1 MICYR
6 NTFCNLILSQGI
18 FARNEYPSHGRL
30 FMYANMYFV
39 DGVVQHDHLA
49 VSALSAEEKFSM
61 LKKLFV
67 GSLPWSIDDN
77 ALENLFRDHGTVQ
90 SARVITDRD
99 TGRSRGFG
107 FVEIETDDLAA
118 VIRSTDGQDVEGRA
132 IRVNEA
138 EEKSN
143 SRGGGGG
150 NRQGSGG
157 NRGGSSGRRDR
168 YWV

>member
-1 MICYR
+1 
-6 NTFCNLILSQGI
+6 
-18 FARNEYPSHGRL
+18 
-30 FMYANMYFV
+30 
-39 DGVVQHDHLA
+39 
-49 VSALSAEEKFSM
+49 M

-77 ALENLFRDHGTVQ
+77 ALEDLFRDHGSVQ

-118 VIRSTDGQDVEGRA
+118 IIRSTDGQTVEGRA
-132 IRVNEA
+132 IRVSEA
-138 EEKSN
+138 EEKSDR
-143 SRGGGGG
+143 RGGG
-150 NRQGSGG
+150 GSGG
-157 NRGGSSGRRDR
+157 NRRGPGGYRNDNTRRRDR

>member
-1 MICYR
+1 
-6 NTFCNLILSQGI
+6 
-18 FARNEYPSHGRL
+18 
-30 FMYANMYFV
+30 MYANMV
-39 DGVVQHDHLA
+39 SGDGVVRHDH
-49 VSALSAEEKFSM
+49 VFISAWNAEENLSM

-67 GSLPWSIDDN
+67 GSLPWSIDDS

-90 SARVITDRD
+90 SARVITDRE

-118 VIRSTDGQDVEGRA
+118 IIRSTDGQEVEGRA

-143 SRGGGGG
+143 NRGGPGGGG
-150 NRQGSGG
+150 NRRGSGG
-157 NRGGSSGRRDR
+157 NRSSNSGRRDR